1 MINRKKFFDA
11 IRQDP
16 FDGVLSQP
24 QVDGVN
30 DILDVYEAKYSGL
43 LLTQLAYVFATD
55 FHETAYTMQ
64 PIEEYGKGEGYPYGE
79 PDPVTGETYYGRG
92 YVQLTWKEN
101 YDKAG
106 DELDVD
112 LVYYP
117 ERALKPLIAAQV
129 IFEGMICGWFTG
141 VCLEDYINDTQTDY
155 YNARRI
161 VNGTDRADTIK
172 GYAIAFENALTT
184 SSTGSLIA

>member
-55 FHETAYTMQ
+55 FTRQRTRCSQ
-64 PIEEYGKGEGYPYGE
+64 SRNR
-79 PDPVTGETYYGRG
+79 V
-92 YVQLTWKEN
+92 
-101 YDKAG
+101 KA
-106 DELDVD
+106 
-112 LVYYP
+112 
-117 ERALKPLIAAQV
+117 K
-129 IFEGMICGWFTG
+129 
-141 VCLEDYINDTQTDY
+141 
-155 YNARRI
+155 
-161 VNGTDRADTIK
+161 
-172 GYAIAFENALTT
+172 AIPMV
-184 SSTGSLIA
+184 SLIL